1 VSKSRKLV
9 KEAADKLVYDA
20 FSVRNYE
27 VAGETR
33 SDWSRIGT
41 AWPHADG
48 EGFRVLLHC
57 LPVDGVVTLR
67 LSTAKISATEQS

>member
-1 VSKSRKLV
+1 MSKSRKPV
-9 KEAADKLVYDA
+9 KEAAAKIVYDA
-20 FSVRNYE
+20 FSVRDYE

-48 EGFRVLLHC
+48 DGFRVLLHC

-67 LSTAKISATEQS
+67 LSTRKISATE